1 MKSIIYIKYGE
12 LVLKGKNKINFIN
25 RLFDNT
31 KHILNDKPKL
41 KIIKQFDSMIITGT
55 TIANRDKI
63 IEILKKVPGI
73 GLIIPGFVCKRDFDS
88 LSKSVIEQLEKT
100 NITDTTF
107 KVDTKRADKAYP
119 LNSMEIS
126 KKLGGVVLRKFRKYR
141 VDVHKPKLH
150 IIVEIK
156 LKEAIF
162 YFEKIKGCGGFPLG
176 INGRVL
182 MLISGGI
189 DSPVAANLLLK
200 KGLKVD
206 FLTFISPPHTDDR
219 ALNKVRDLQKI
230 LTFDSKLYKS
240 KLYIVN
246 FTSLQ
251 HEISHISNHSYQIT
265 LMRRYFFRIAR
276 DLAKQNE
283 YDAIATGESLGQVA
297 SQTIESMNTIQQS
310 IDGFLVLRPLL
321 SYDKSEIIE
330 IAKRIGTYDT
340 SILPFADSCSLFV
353 PTNPV
358 TKPTI
363 HGAKKLEEELTLI
376 EGIYDNVFKKHI
388 NVE

>member
-1 MKSIIYIKYGE
+1 
-12 LVLKGKNKINFIN
+12 
-25 RLFDNT
+25 
-31 KHILNDKPKL
+31 
-41 KIIKQFDSMIITGT
+41 
-55 TIANRDKI
+55 
-63 IEILKKVPGI
+63 
-73 GLIIPGFVCKRDFDS
+73 
-88 LSKSVIEQLEKT
+88 
-100 NITDTTF
+100 
-107 KVDTKRADKAYP
+107 
-119 LNSMEIS
+119 MEIS
-126 KKLGGVVLRKFRKYR
+126 RKLGGVILNNFKKYH

-162 YFEKIKGCGGFPLG
+162 YFEKMKGCGGFPLG

-189 DSPVAANLLLK
+189 DSPVAASLLLK

-219 ALNKVRDLQKI
+219 VLDKVRTLQKI
-230 LTFDSKLYKS
+230 LTYDGKLYKS

-265 LMRRYFFRIAR
+265 LMRRYFFRIAK
-276 DLAKQNE
+276 DLAIQNE

-297 SQTIESMNTIQQS
+297 SQTIESMGTIQDS
-310 IDGFLVLRPLL
+310 INGFLVLRPLL
-321 SYDKSEIIE
+321 SFDKSEIIE
-330 IAKRIGTYDT
+330 MAKKMGTYDT

-353 PTNPV
+353 PTYPV

-363 HGAKKLEEELTLI
+363 HGAKKLEDELPLI
-376 EGIYDNVFKKHI
+376 KGIYDNIFKKHI